1 MLKNYNTARFEVS
14 EVVQD
19 LEPNALDVHLQ
30 KAKGAKCKNH
40 EKDSYTQ

>member
-1 MLKNYNTARFEVS
+1 MLQNYNTARFEVS

-19 LEPNALDVHLQ
+19 PEPNTLDVHFQ